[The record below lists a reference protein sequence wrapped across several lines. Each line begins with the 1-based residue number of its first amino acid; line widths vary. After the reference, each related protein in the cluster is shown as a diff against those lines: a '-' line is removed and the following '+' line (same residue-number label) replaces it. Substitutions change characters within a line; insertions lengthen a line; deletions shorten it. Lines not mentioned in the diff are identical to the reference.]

1 MKGTYCLTIYLNKNV
16 NLTIGKL
23 YNNLQ
28 FKKGYY
34 VYVGSAMNSMNKR
47 LERHLSNTKKMHWHI
62 DYLLINENSKI
73 EDILFNISNNKI
85 ECKLAK
91 LISKNGD
98 EIPKFGSSD
107 CKCNSHLI
115 YFKREIDAIATIK
128 QAYSELNMDF
138 KNLDYFN
145 KLIKY

>member
-1 MKGTYCLTIYLNKNV
+1 MKGTYCLIIYLNKNV